1 MNRVA
6 ILLLFGIVTT
16 NAALA
21 ITETDQE
28 LLDYGIVDE
37 DFIYQDLEAAGSYFQ
52 GIADR
57 QAVSLPQ
64 KTSSELEWISNSMT
78 PYNATL
84 TYKYNFEID
93 SESEK
98 ILKKA
103 ARDPAF
109 VNDMCKTYYTDR
121 FLKAN
126 NYQVLYVYVDA
137 SYRNIYNFKMSNSVC
152 KKALGEVLAAGLFE

>member
-1 MNRVA
+1 MSRVT
-6 ILLLFGIVTT
+6 ILLLFGVVTT

-21 ITETDQE
+21 ITEVDQE
-28 LLDYGIVDE
+28 LLDYGIVD
-37 DFIYQDLEAAGSYFQ
+37 DSFVYQDLELAGAYFQ
-52 GIADR
+52 GMADR

-64 KTSSELEWISNSMT
+64 KTSSELEWISNSIT

-98 ILKKA
+98 LLKMA
-103 ARDPAF
+103 AKDSAF

-126 NYQVLYVYVDA
+126 NYQVLYIYVDA
-137 SYRNIYNFKMSNSVC
+137 RYRNIYSFKMNNSVC
-152 KKALGEVLAAGLFE
+152 EKALGEVLAADLFE